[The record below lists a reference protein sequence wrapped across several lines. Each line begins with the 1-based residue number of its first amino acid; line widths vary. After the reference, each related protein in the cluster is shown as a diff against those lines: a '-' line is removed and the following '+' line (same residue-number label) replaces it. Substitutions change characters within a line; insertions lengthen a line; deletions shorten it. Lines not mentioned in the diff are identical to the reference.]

1 MGKRLQDNVNSQY
14 IASANRLRPKNARQ
28 RIVAY
33 VESYDDVFFWRSV
46 LQDFETEKFFFE
58 VMLPSRT
65 TLGKGKRT
73 VLMNRLGKG
82 LGQYMIACVDADY
95 DWLLQG
101 CTEVS
106 KYICDNP
113 YVMHTY
119 VYAIENYQCYA
130 SSLHSTCV
138 MSTLNDR
145 PLIDFEKFF
154 TDYSLIIWPL
164 FVWNIWAYRY
174 GRYKEFS
181 LSNFCDIVSFHD
193 INPRNVEPTLDKV
206 RKRVNKC
213 IGWLQ
218 RTFPEGHKTYPQ
230 VKMDLQRMG
239 IVPETTYLYMH
250 GHTLFENVVMTL
262 LTPVCNILRRER
274 EREIN
279 ELAIHETQK
288 QNELSSYRHSQMPV
302 DIMLRK
308 NTGFKSSPQYQLLKE
323 DIKRLMA
330 EVGLEK

>member
-1 MGKRLQDNVNSQY
+1 MGKRLHENLTSQY
-14 IASANRLRPKNARQ
+14 IESANRLRPKNARQ

-33 VESYDDVFFWRSV
+33 VESYDDIFFWRSV
-46 LQDFETEKFFFE
+46 LQDFETEKYYFE

-65 TLGKGKRT
+65 SLGKGKRT
-73 VLMNRLGKG
+73 VLMNQLGKG

-101 CTEVS
+101 RTEVS
-106 KYICDNP
+106 KYICENP

-130 SSLHSTCV
+130 PSLHSACV

-145 PLIDFEKFF
+145 PLIDFEQFF
-154 TDYSLIIWPL
+154 TDYSLIVWPL

-174 GRYKEFS
+174 GHYKEFS
-181 LSNFCDIVSFHD
+181 MSNFCDIVSFHD
-193 INPRNVEPTLDKV
+193 INPRNVEATLEKV
-206 RKRVNKC
+206 RRRVNKC
-213 IGWLQ
+213 MGWLQ

-230 VKMDLQRMG
+230 VKADLQRMG
-239 IVPETTYLYMH
+239 IKPEETYLYMH

-302 DIMLRK
+302 DVMLRK
-308 NTGFKSSPQYQLLKE
+308 NIGFKNSSQYQLLKE
-323 DIKRLMA
+323 DLMRLMA
-330 EVGLEK
+330 DVGLEK

>member
-1 MGKRLQDNVNSQY
+1 MGKRLQDNINSQY
-14 IASANRLRPKNARQ
+14 IASANKLRPKDARK

-33 VESYDDVFFWRSV
+33 VESYDDIFFWRSV
-46 LQDFETEKFFFE
+46 LQDFETDNFFFE

-73 VLMNRLGKG
+73 VLMNQLGKG

-101 CTEVS
+101 RTEIS
-106 KYICDNP
+106 KYLCENP

-130 SSLHSTCV
+130 PSLHSTCV

-145 PLIDFEKFF
+145 LLIDFEVFF

-174 GRYKEFS
+174 GHYKEFTM
-181 LSNFCDIVSFHD
+181 SNFCDIVSIHD

-206 RKRVNKC
+206 RRRVNKC

-230 VKMDLQRMG
+230 VKAELQRMG
-239 IVPETTYLYMH
+239 IKPENTYLYMH

-262 LTPVCNILRRER
+262 LTPICNILRRER

-279 ELAIHETQK
+279 DLAVHETQK

-302 DIMLRK
+302 DVMLKRSI
-308 NTGFKSSPQYQLLKE
+308 GFKNSSQYQLLKA
-323 DIKRLMA
+323 DLMRLMA
-330 EVGLEK
+330 DVGLEK

>member
-1 MGKRLQDNVNSQY
+1 MGKRLQDNINSQY
-14 IASANRLRPKNARQ
+14 IASANKLRPKDARK

-33 VESYDDVFFWRSV
+33 VESYDDIFFWRSV
-46 LQDFETEKFFFE
+46 LQDFETDKFFFE

-73 VLMNRLGKG
+73 VLMNQLGKG

-101 CTEVS
+101 RTEIS
-106 KYICDNP
+106 KYLCENP

-130 SSLHSTCV
+130 PSLHSTCV

-145 PLIDFEKFF
+145 LLIDFEVFF

-164 FVWNIWAYRY
+164 FVWNIWVYRY
-174 GRYKEFS
+174 GHYKEFTM
-181 LSNFCDIVSFHD
+181 SNFCDIVSIHD

-206 RKRVNKC
+206 RRRVNKC

-230 VKMDLQRMG
+230 VKAELQRMG
-239 IVPETTYLYMH
+239 IKPENTYLYMH

-262 LTPVCNILRRER
+262 LTPICNILRRER

-279 ELAIHETQK
+279 DLAVHETQK

-302 DIMLRK
+302 DVMLKRSI
-308 NTGFKSSPQYQLLKE
+308 GFKNSPQYQLLKA
-323 DIKRLMA
+323 DLMRLMA
-330 EVGLEK
+330 DVGLEK

>member
-1 MGKRLQDNVNSQY
+1 MGKRLQDNINSQY
-14 IASANRLRPKNARQ
+14 IASANKLRPKNARK

-33 VESYDDVFFWRSV
+33 VESYDDIFFWRSV
-46 LQDFETEKFFFE
+46 LQDFETDKFFFE

-73 VLMNRLGKG
+73 VLMNQLGKG

-101 CTEVS
+101 RTEIS
-106 KYICDNP
+106 KYLCENP

-130 SSLHSTCV
+130 PSLHSTCV

-145 PLIDFEKFF
+145 LLIDFEVFF

-174 GRYKEFS
+174 GHYKEFTM
-181 LSNFCDIVSFHD
+181 SNFCDIVSIHD

-206 RKRVNKC
+206 RRRVNKC

-230 VKMDLQRMG
+230 VKAELQRMG
-239 IVPETTYLYMH
+239 IKPENTYLYMH

-262 LTPVCNILRRER
+262 LTPICNILRRER

-279 ELAIHETQK
+279 DLAVHETQK

-302 DIMLRK
+302 DVMLKRSI
-308 NTGFKSSPQYQLLKE
+308 GFKNSPQYQLLKA
-323 DIKRLMA
+323 DLMRLMA
-330 EVGLEK
+330 DVGLEK

>member
-1 MGKRLQDNVNSQY
+1 MGKRLQDNINSQY
-14 IASANRLRPKNARQ
+14 IASANKLRPKNARQ

-33 VESYDDVFFWRSV
+33 VESYDDIFFWRSV
-46 LQDFETEKFFFE
+46 LQDFETDKYFFE

-73 VLMNRLGKG
+73 VLMNQLWKG

-101 CTEVS
+101 RTEIS
-106 KYICDNP
+106 KYLCENP

-130 SSLHSTCV
+130 PSLHSTCV

-145 PLIDFEKFF
+145 LLIDFEVFF

-174 GRYKEFS
+174 GHYKEFTM
-181 LSNFCDIVSFHD
+181 SNFCDIVSFHD

-206 RKRVNKC
+206 RRKVNKC

-230 VKMDLQRMG
+230 VKAELQRMG
-239 IVPETTYLYMH
+239 IKPENTYLYMH

-262 LTPVCNILRRER
+262 LTPICNILRRER

-279 ELAIHETQK
+279 DLAVHETQK

-302 DIMLRK
+302 DVMLKRSI
-308 NTGFKSSPQYQLLKE
+308 GFKNSPQYQLLKA
-323 DIKRLMA
+323 DLMRLMA
-330 EVGLEK
+330 DVGLEK

>member
-1 MGKRLQDNVNSQY
+1 MGKRLQDNINSQY
-14 IASANRLRPKNARQ
+14 IASANKLRPKNARK

-33 VESYDDVFFWRSV
+33 VESYDDIFFWRSV
-46 LQDFETEKFFFE
+46 LQDFETDNFFFE

-73 VLMNRLGKG
+73 VLMNQLGKG

-101 CTEVS
+101 RTEIS
-106 KYICDNP
+106 KYLCENP

-130 SSLHSTCV
+130 PSLHSTCV

-145 PLIDFEKFF
+145 LLIDFEVFF

-174 GRYKEFS
+174 GHYKEFPM
-181 LSNFCDIVSFHD
+181 SNFCDIVSFHD
-193 INPRNVEPTLDKV
+193 INPRNAEPALDKV
-206 RKRVNKC
+206 RRRVNKC

-230 VKMDLQRMG
+230 VKAELQRMG
-239 IVPETTYLYMH
+239 IKPENTYLYMH

-262 LTPVCNILRRER
+262 LTPICNILRRER

-279 ELAIHETQK
+279 DLAVHETQK

-302 DIMLRK
+302 DVMLKRSI
-308 NTGFKSSPQYQLLKE
+308 GFKNSPQYQLLKA
-323 DIKRLMA
+323 DLMRLMA
-330 EVGLEK
+330 DVGLEK

>member
-1 MGKRLQDNVNSQY
+1 MGKRLQDNINSQY
-14 IASANRLRPKNARQ
+14 IASANKLRPKDARK

-33 VESYDDVFFWRSV
+33 VESYDDIFFWRSV
-46 LQDFETEKFFFE
+46 LQDFETDKYFFE

-73 VLMNRLGKG
+73 VLMNQLGKG

-101 CTEVS
+101 RTEIS
-106 KYICDNP
+106 KYLCENP

-130 SSLHSTCV
+130 PSLHSTCV

-145 PLIDFEKFF
+145 LLIDFEVFF

-174 GRYKEFS
+174 GHYKEFTM
-181 LSNFCDIVSFHD
+181 SNFCDIVSFHD

-206 RKRVNKC
+206 RRRVNKC

-230 VKMDLQRMG
+230 VKAELQRMG
-239 IVPETTYLYMH
+239 IKPENTYLYMH

-262 LTPVCNILRRER
+262 LTPICNILRRER

-279 ELAIHETQK
+279 DLAVHETQK

-302 DIMLRK
+302 DVMLKRSI
-308 NTGFKSSPQYQLLKE
+308 GFKNSPQYQLLKA
-323 DIKRLMA
+323 DLMRLMA
-330 EVGLEK
+330 DVGLEK

>member
-1 MGKRLQDNVNSQY
+1 MGKRLQDNINSQY
-14 IASANRLRPKNARQ
+14 IASANKLRPKNARQ

-33 VESYDDVFFWRSV
+33 VESYDDIFFWRSV
-46 LQDFETEKFFFE
+46 LQDFETDKYFFE

-73 VLMNRLGKG
+73 VLMNQLGKG

-101 CTEVS
+101 RTEIS
-106 KYICDNP
+106 KYLCENP

-130 SSLHSTCV
+130 PSLHSTCV

-145 PLIDFEKFF
+145 LLIDFEVFF

-174 GRYKEFS
+174 GHYKEFTM
-181 LSNFCDIVSFHD
+181 SNFCDIVSFHD

-206 RKRVNKC
+206 RRKVNKC

-230 VKMDLQRMG
+230 VKAELQRMG
-239 IVPETTYLYMH
+239 IKPENTYLYMH

-262 LTPVCNILRRER
+262 LTPICNILRRER

-279 ELAIHETQK
+279 DLAVHETQK

-302 DIMLRK
+302 DVMLKRSI
-308 NTGFKSSPQYQLLKE
+308 GFKNSPQYQLLKA
-323 DIKRLMA
+323 DLMRLMA
-330 EVGLEK
+330 DVGLEK

>member
-1 MGKRLQDNVNSQY
+1 MGKRLQDNINSQY
-14 IASANRLRPKNARQ
+14 IASANKLRPKDARK

-33 VESYDDVFFWRSV
+33 VESYDDIFFWRSV
-46 LQDFETEKFFFE
+46 LQDFETDKFFFE

-73 VLMNRLGKG
+73 VLMNQLGKG
-82 LGQYMIACVDADY
+82 LGQNMIACVAADY

-101 CTEVS
+101 RTEIS
-106 KYICDNP
+106 KSLCENP

-130 SSLHSTCV
+130 PSLHSTCV

-145 PLIDFEKFF
+145 LLIDFEVFF

-174 GRYKEFS
+174 GHYKEFTM
-181 LSNFCDIVSFHD
+181 SNFCDIVSIHD

-206 RKRVNKC
+206 RRRVNKC

-230 VKMDLQRMG
+230 VKAELQRMG
-239 IVPETTYLYMH
+239 IKPENTYLYMH

-262 LTPVCNILRRER
+262 LTPICNILRRER

-279 ELAIHETQK
+279 DLAVHETQK

-302 DIMLRK
+302 DVMLKRSI
-308 NTGFKSSPQYQLLKE
+308 GFKNSPQYQLLKA
-323 DIKRLMA
+323 DLMRLMA
-330 EVGLEK
+330 DVGLEK

>member
-1 MGKRLQDNVNSQY
+1 MGKRLQDNINSQY
-14 IASANRLRPKNARQ
+14 IASANKLRPKNARK

-33 VESYDDVFFWRSV
+33 VESYDDIFFWRSV
-46 LQDFETEKFFFE
+46 LQDFETDNFFFE

-73 VLMNRLGKG
+73 VLMNQLGKG

-101 CTEVS
+101 RTEIS
-106 KYICDNP
+106 KYLCENP

-130 SSLHSTCV
+130 PSLHSTCV

-145 PLIDFEKFF
+145 LLIDFEVFF

-174 GRYKEFS
+174 GHYKEFTM
-181 LSNFCDIVSFHD
+181 SNFCDIVSIHD

-206 RKRVNKC
+206 RRRVNKC

-230 VKMDLQRMG
+230 VKAELQRMG
-239 IVPETTYLYMH
+239 IKPENTYLYMH

-262 LTPVCNILRRER
+262 LTPICNILRRER

-279 ELAIHETQK
+279 DLAVHETQK

-302 DIMLRK
+302 DVMLKRSI
-308 NTGFKSSPQYQLLKE
+308 GFKNSPQYQLLKA
-323 DIKRLMA
+323 DLMRLMA
-330 EVGLEK
+330 DVGLEK

>member
-1 MGKRLQDNVNSQY
+1 MGKRLQDNINSQY
-14 IASANRLRPKNARQ
+14 IASANKLRPKDARK

-33 VESYDDVFFWRSV
+33 VESYDDIFFWRSV
-46 LQDFETEKFFFE
+46 LQDFETDKFFFE

-73 VLMNRLGKG
+73 VLMNQLGKG

-101 CTEVS
+101 RTEIS
-106 KYICDNP
+106 KYLCENP

-130 SSLHSTCV
+130 PSLHSTCV

-145 PLIDFEKFF
+145 LLIDFEVFF

-174 GRYKEFS
+174 GHYKEFTM
-181 LSNFCDIVSFHD
+181 SNFCDIVSIHD

-206 RKRVNKC
+206 RRRVNKC

-230 VKMDLQRMG
+230 VKAELQRMG
-239 IVPETTYLYMH
+239 IKPENTYLYMH

-262 LTPVCNILRRER
+262 LTPICNILRRER

-279 ELAIHETQK
+279 DLAVHETQK

-302 DIMLRK
+302 DVMLKRSI
-308 NTGFKSSPQYQLLKE
+308 GFKNSSQYQLLKA
-323 DIKRLMA
+323 DLMRLMA
-330 EVGLEK
+330 DVGLEK

>member
-46 LQDFETEKFFFE
+46 LQDFETENFFFE

>member
-1 MGKRLQDNVNSQY
+1 MGKRLQDNINSQY
-14 IASANRLRPKNARQ
+14 IASANKLRPKNARQ

-33 VESYDDVFFWRSV
+33 VESYDDIFFWRSV
-46 LQDFETEKFFFE
+46 LQDFETDKFFFE

-73 VLMNRLGKG
+73 VLMNQLGKG

-101 CTEVS
+101 RTEIS
-106 KYICDNP
+106 KYLCENP

-130 SSLHSTCV
+130 PSLHSTCV

-145 PLIDFEKFF
+145 LLIDFEVFF

-174 GRYKEFS
+174 GHYKEFTM
-181 LSNFCDIVSFHD
+181 SNFCDIVSIHD

-206 RKRVNKC
+206 RRKVNKC

-230 VKMDLQRMG
+230 VKAELQRMG
-239 IVPETTYLYMH
+239 IKPENTYLYMH

-262 LTPVCNILRRER
+262 LTPICNILRRER

-279 ELAIHETQK
+279 DLAVHETQK

-302 DIMLRK
+302 DVMLKRSI
-308 NTGFKSSPQYQLLKE
+308 GFKNSPQYQLLKA
-323 DIKRLMA
+323 DLMRLMA
-330 EVGLEK
+330 DVGLEK

>member
-1 MGKRLQDNVNSQY
+1 MGSRLRENLTSQY
-14 IASANRLRPKNARQ
+14 IASANRLQPKNARQ
-28 RIVAY
+28 KIVAY
-33 VESYDDVFFWRSV
+33 VESYDDIFFWRSV
-46 LQDFETEKFFFE
+46 LQDFETDRFYFD

-73 VLMNRLGKG
+73 VLMNQLGKG

-130 SSLHSTCV
+130 PSLHSTCV

-145 PLIDFEKFF
+145 SLVDFDKFF
-154 TDYSLIIWPL
+154 TDYSLIVWPL

-174 GRYKEFS
+174 GHYKEFS
-181 LSNFCDIVSFHD
+181 MSNFCDIVSFHE
-193 INPRNVEPTLDKV
+193 INPRNLELTLEKL

-230 VKMDLQRMG
+230 VKAELQRIG
-239 IVPETTYLYMH
+239 IKPENTYLYMH
-250 GHTLFENVVMTL
+250 GHTLFENVVMAL

-302 DIMLRK
+302 DAMLRK
-308 NTGFKSSPQYQLLKE
+308 SVGFKSSPQYQLLKE
-323 DIKRLMA
+323 DLMRLMTD
-330 EVGLEK
+330 VGLAK

>member
-1 MGKRLQDNVNSQY
+1 MGKRLQDNINSQY
-14 IASANRLRPKNARQ
+14 IASANKLRPKNASK

-33 VESYDDVFFWRSV
+33 VESYDDIFFWRSV
-46 LQDFETEKFFFE
+46 LQDFETDNFFFE

-73 VLMNRLGKG
+73 VLMNQLGKG

-101 CTEVS
+101 RTEIS
-106 KYICDNP
+106 KYLCENP

-130 SSLHSTCV
+130 PSLHSTCV

-145 PLIDFEKFF
+145 LLIDFEVFF

-174 GRYKEFS
+174 GHYKEFTM
-181 LSNFCDIVSFHD
+181 SNFCDIVSFHD

-206 RKRVNKC
+206 RRRVNKC

-230 VKMDLQRMG
+230 VKAELQRMG
-239 IVPETTYLYMH
+239 IKPENTYLYMH

-262 LTPVCNILRRER
+262 LTPICNILRRER

-279 ELAIHETQK
+279 DLAVHETQK

-302 DIMLRK
+302 DVMLKRSI
-308 NTGFKSSPQYQLLKE
+308 GFKNSPQYQLLKA
-323 DIKRLMA
+323 DLMRLMA
-330 EVGLEK
+330 DVGLEK

>member
-1 MGKRLQDNVNSQY
+1 
-14 IASANRLRPKNARQ
+14 
-28 RIVAY
+28 
-33 VESYDDVFFWRSV
+33 
-46 LQDFETEKFFFE
+46 
-58 VMLPSRT
+58 
-65 TLGKGKRT
+65 GKRT
-73 VLMNRLGKG
+73 VLMNQLGKG

-101 CTEVS
+101 RTEIS
-106 KYICDNP
+106 KYLCENP
-113 YVMHTY
+113 YVIHTY

-130 SSLHSTCV
+130 PGLHSTCV

-145 PLIDFEKFF
+145 LLIDFEAFF

-174 GRYKEFS
+174 GHYKEFPM
-181 LSNFCDIVSFHD
+181 SNFCDIVSFHD
-193 INPRNVEPTLDKV
+193 INPRNAEPALDKV
-206 RKRVNKC
+206 RRRVNKC

-230 VKMDLQRMG
+230 VKAELQRMG
-239 IVPETTYLYMH
+239 IKPENTYLYMH

-262 LTPVCNILRRER
+262 LTPICNILRRER

-279 ELAIHETQK
+279 DLAVHETQK

-302 DIMLRK
+302 DVMLKRSI
-308 NTGFKSSPQYQLLKE
+308 GFKNSPQYQLLKA
-323 DIKRLMA
+323 DLMRLMA
-330 EVGLEK
+330 DVGLEK

>member
-1 MGKRLQDNVNSQY
+1 MGKRLQDNINSQY
-14 IASANRLRPKNARQ
+14 IASANKLRPKNARK

-33 VESYDDVFFWRSV
+33 VESYDDIFFWRSV
-46 LQDFETEKFFFE
+46 LQDFETDNFFFE

-73 VLMNRLGKG
+73 VLMNQLGKG

-101 CTEVS
+101 RTEIS
-106 KYICDNP
+106 KYLCENP
-113 YVMHTY
+113 YVIHTY

-130 SSLHSTCV
+130 PSLHSTCV

-145 PLIDFEKFF
+145 LLIDFEVFF

-174 GRYKEFS
+174 GHYKEFPM
-181 LSNFCDIVSFHD
+181 SNFCDIVSFHD
-193 INPRNVEPTLDKV
+193 INPRNAEPALDKV
-206 RKRVNKC
+206 RRRVNKC

-230 VKMDLQRMG
+230 VKAELQRMG
-239 IVPETTYLYMH
+239 IKPENTYLYMH

-262 LTPVCNILRRER
+262 LTPICNILRRER

-279 ELAIHETQK
+279 DLAVHETQK

-302 DIMLRK
+302 DVMLKRSI
-308 NTGFKSSPQYQLLKE
+308 GFKNSPQYQLLKA
-323 DIKRLMA
+323 DLMRLMA
-330 EVGLEK
+330 DVGLEK

>member
-1 MGKRLQDNVNSQY
+1 MGNRLQEHINSQY
-14 IASANRLRPKNARQ
+14 IASANKLRPKNARQ

-33 VESYDDVFFWRSV
+33 VESYDDIFFWRSV
-46 LQDFETEKFFFE
+46 LQDFETDKFFFE

-73 VLMNRLGKG
+73 VLMNQLGKS

-101 CTEVS
+101 RTEVS

-113 YVMHTY
+113 FVMHTY

-130 SSLHSTCV
+130 PSLHSTCV

-154 TDYSLIIWPL
+154 TDYSLIVWPL

-174 GRYKEFS
+174 GHFKEFS
-181 LSNFCDIVSFHD
+181 MSSFCDIVSFHD

-230 VKMDLQRMG
+230 VKVDLQRMG
-239 IVPETTYLYMH
+239 IKPENTYLYMH

-279 ELAIHETQK
+279 ELAVHETQK

-302 DIMLRK
+302 DVMLRK
-308 NTGFKSSPQYQLLKE
+308 SIGFKNSPQYQLLKE
-323 DIKRLMA
+323 DIMRLMA
-330 EVGLEK
+330 DVGLEK

>member
-1 MGKRLQDNVNSQY
+1 MGKRLQDNISSQY
-14 IASANRLRPKNARQ
+14 IASANKLRPKNARQ
-28 RIVAY
+28 RIVVY
-33 VESYDDVFFWRSV
+33 VESYDDIFFWRSV
-46 LQDFETEKFFFE
+46 LQDFETDKFFFE

-73 VLMNRLGKG
+73 VLMNQLGKG

-101 CTEVS
+101 STEVS
-106 KYICDNP
+106 KYICENP

-130 SSLHSTCV
+130 PSLHLTCV

-145 PLIDFEKFF
+145 SLIDFEQFLA
-154 TDYSLIIWPL
+154 DYSLIVWPL

-174 GRYKEFS
+174 GHFKEFPM
-181 LSNFCDIVSFHD
+181 SNFCDIVSFHD

-206 RKRVNKC
+206 RHRVNKC

-218 RTFPEGHKTYPQ
+218 RTFPEGHKTYPK
-230 VKMDLQRMG
+230 VKTDLQRMG
-239 IVPETTYLYMH
+239 VKPENTYLYIH
-250 GHTLFENVVMTL
+250 GHTVFENVVMTL
-262 LTPVCNILRRER
+262 LTPICNILRRER

-279 ELAIHETQK
+279 ELAVHETQK

-302 DIMLRK
+302 DVMLK
-308 NTGFKSSPQYQLLKE
+308 KSIGFKSSPQYQLLKE
-323 DIKRLMA
+323 DLMRLMA
-330 EVGLEK
+330 DVGLEK

>member
-1 MGKRLQDNVNSQY
+1 MGSRLHENLTSQY
-14 IASANRLRPKNARQ
+14 IASANRLQPKNARQ
-28 RIVAY
+28 KIVAY
-33 VESYDDVFFWRSV
+33 VESYDDIFFWRSV
-46 LQDFETEKFFFE
+46 LQDFETDRFYFE

-73 VLMNRLGKG
+73 VLMNQLGKG

-101 CTEVS
+101 STEVS
-106 KYICDNP
+106 KYVCDNP

-130 SSLHSTCV
+130 PSLHSTCV

-145 PLIDFEKFF
+145 SLVDFEQFF
-154 TDYSLIIWPL
+154 TDYSLIVWPL

-174 GRYKEFS
+174 GHYKDFS
-181 LSNFCDIVSFHD
+181 MSNFCDIVSFHE
-193 INPRNVEPTLDKV
+193 INPRNLELTLDKL

-230 VKMDLQRMG
+230 VKADLQRMG
-239 IVPETTYLYMH
+239 VKPENTYLYMH
-250 GHTLFENVVMTL
+250 GHTLFENVVMAL

-279 ELAIHETQK
+279 ELAVHETQK

-302 DIMLRK
+302 DVMLRR
-308 NTGFKSSPQYQLLKE
+308 NIGFKNSPQYQLLKE
-323 DIKRLMA
+323 DLMRLMA
-330 EVGLEK
+330 DVGLAK

>member
-1 MGKRLQDNVNSQY
+1 MGKRLQDNINSQY
-14 IASANRLRPKNARQ
+14 IASANKLRPKNARQ

-33 VESYDDVFFWRSV
+33 VESYDDIFFWRSV
-46 LQDFETEKFFFE
+46 LQDFETDKYFFE

-73 VLMNRLGKG
+73 VLMNQLGKG

-101 CTEVS
+101 RTEIS
-106 KYICDNP
+106 KYLCENP

-130 SSLHSTCV
+130 PSLHSTCV

-145 PLIDFEKFF
+145 LLIDFEVFF

-174 GRYKEFS
+174 GHYKEFTM
-181 LSNFCDIVSFHD
+181 SNFCDIVSFHD

-206 RKRVNKC
+206 RRKVNKC

-218 RTFPEGHKTYPQ
+218 RTFPDGHKTYPQ
-230 VKMDLQRMG
+230 VKAELQRMG
-239 IVPETTYLYMH
+239 IKPENTYLYMH

-262 LTPVCNILRRER
+262 LTPICNILRRER

-279 ELAIHETQK
+279 DLAVHETQK

-302 DIMLRK
+302 DVMLKRSI
-308 NTGFKSSPQYQLLKE
+308 GFKNSPQYQLLKA
-323 DIKRLMA
+323 DLMRLMA
-330 EVGLEK
+330 DVGLEK

>member
-1 MGKRLQDNVNSQY
+1 MGKRLQDNINSQY
-14 IASANRLRPKNARQ
+14 IASANKLRPRDARK

-33 VESYDDVFFWRSV
+33 VESYDDIFFWRSV
-46 LQDFETEKFFFE
+46 LQDFETDKFFFE

-73 VLMNRLGKG
+73 VLMNQLGKG

-101 CTEVS
+101 RTEIS
-106 KYICDNP
+106 KYLCENP

-130 SSLHSTCV
+130 PSLHSTCV

-145 PLIDFEKFF
+145 LLIDFEVFF

-174 GRYKEFS
+174 GHYKEFTM
-181 LSNFCDIVSFHD
+181 SNFCDIVSIHD

-206 RKRVNKC
+206 RRRVNKC

-230 VKMDLQRMG
+230 VKAELQRMG
-239 IVPETTYLYMH
+239 IKPENTYLYMH

-262 LTPVCNILRRER
+262 LTPICNILRRER

-279 ELAIHETQK
+279 DLAVHETQK

-302 DIMLRK
+302 DVMLKRSI
-308 NTGFKSSPQYQLLKE
+308 GFKNSPQYQLLKA
-323 DIKRLMA
+323 DLIRLMA
-330 EVGLEK
+330 DVGLEK

>member
-1 MGKRLQDNVNSQY
+1 MGKRLQDNINSQY
-14 IASANRLRPKNARQ
+14 IASANKLRPKNARK

-33 VESYDDVFFWRSV
+33 VESYDDIFFWRSV
-46 LQDFETEKFFFE
+46 LQDFETDNFFFE

-73 VLMNRLGKG
+73 VLMNQLGKG

-101 CTEVS
+101 RTEIS
-106 KYICDNP
+106 KYLCENP

-130 SSLHSTCV
+130 PSLHSTCV

-145 PLIDFEKFF
+145 LLIDFEVFF

-174 GRYKEFS
+174 GHYKEFTM
-181 LSNFCDIVSFHD
+181 SNFCDIVSFHD

-206 RKRVNKC
+206 RRRVNKC

-230 VKMDLQRMG
+230 VKVDLQRMG
-239 IVPETTYLYMH
+239 IKPENTYLYIH

-262 LTPVCNILRRER
+262 LTPICNILRRER

-279 ELAIHETQK
+279 DLAVHETQK

-302 DIMLRK
+302 DVMLKRSI
-308 NTGFKSSPQYQLLKE
+308 GFKNSPQYQLLKA
-323 DIKRLMA
+323 DLMRLMA
-330 EVGLEK
+330 DVGLEK

>member
-1 MGKRLQDNVNSQY
+1 MSKRLQDNINSRY
-14 IASANRLRPKNARQ
+14 IASANKLRPKNARQ

-46 LQDFETEKFFFE
+46 LQDFETDKFFFE

-73 VLMNRLGKG
+73 VLMNQLGKG

-95 DWLLQG
+95 DWLMQG
-101 CTEVS
+101 RTEVS
-106 KYICDNP
+106 KYICNNP
-113 YVMHTY
+113 YVIHTY
-119 VYAIENYQCYA
+119 VYAIENFQCYA
-130 SSLHSTCV
+130 PGLHPVCV

-145 PLIDFEKFF
+145 PIVDFEQFF

-174 GRYKEFS
+174 GHHKEFTMS
-181 LSNFCDIVSFHD
+181 RFCDTVSFHD
-193 INPRNVEPTLDKV
+193 INPRNVEPTLELV
-206 RKRVNKC
+206 RRRVNKC

-218 RTFPEGHKTYPQ
+218 RTFPEGRKTYPQ
-230 VKMDLQRMG
+230 LKVELLKMGLK
-239 IVPETTYLYMH
+239 PETSYLYMH

-279 ELAIHETQK
+279 ELAVHETQK
-288 QNELSSYRHSQMPV
+288 QNELSGYRHSMMPV
-302 DIMLRK
+302 DVMLRK
-308 NTGFKSSPQYQLLKE
+308 STGFKNSPQYQLLKE
-323 DIKRLMA
+323 DLMRLMT

>member
-1 MGKRLQDNVNSQY
+1 MGSRLRENLTSQY
-14 IASANRLRPKNARQ
+14 IASANRLQPKNARQ
-28 RIVAY
+28 KIVAY
-33 VESYDDVFFWRSV
+33 VESYDDIFFWRSV
-46 LQDFETEKFFFE
+46 LQDFETDKFYFE

-73 VLMNRLGKG
+73 VLMNQLGKG

-106 KYICDNP
+106 KYICENP

-130 SSLHSTCV
+130 PSLHSTCV

-145 PLIDFEKFF
+145 SLVDFDKFF
-154 TDYSLIIWPL
+154 TDYSLIVWPL

-174 GRYKEFS
+174 GHYKEFS
-181 LSNFCDIVSFHD
+181 MSNFCDIVSFHE
-193 INPRNVEPTLDKV
+193 INPRNLELTLEKL

-218 RTFPEGHKTYPQ
+218 RTFPEGHKTYPLL
-230 VKMDLQRMG
+230 KAELQEMG
-239 IVPETTYLYMH
+239 IKPENCYL
-250 GHTLFENVVMTL
+250 
-262 LTPVCNILRRER
+262 
-274 EREIN
+274 
-279 ELAIHETQK
+279 
-288 QNELSSYRHSQMPV
+288 
-302 DIMLRK
+302 
-308 NTGFKSSPQYQLLKE
+308 
-323 DIKRLMA
+323 
-330 EVGLEK
+330 

>member
-1 MGKRLQDNVNSQY
+1 MGKRLQDNINSQY
-14 IASANRLRPKNARQ
+14 IASANKLRPKNARQ

-33 VESYDDVFFWRSV
+33 VESYDDIFFWRSV
-46 LQDFETEKFFFE
+46 LQDFETDKYFFE

-73 VLMNRLGKG
+73 VLMNQLGKG

-101 CTEVS
+101 RTEIS
-106 KYICDNP
+106 KYLCENP

-130 SSLHSTCV
+130 PSLHSTCV

-145 PLIDFEKFF
+145 LLIDFEVFF

-174 GRYKEFS
+174 GHYKEFTM
-181 LSNFCDIVSFHD
+181 SNFCDIVSIHD

-206 RKRVNKC
+206 RRRVNKC

-230 VKMDLQRMG
+230 VKAELQRMG
-239 IVPETTYLYMH
+239 IKPENTYLYMH

-262 LTPVCNILRRER
+262 LTPICNILRRER

-279 ELAIHETQK
+279 DLAVHETQK

-302 DIMLRK
+302 DVMLKRSI
-308 NTGFKSSPQYQLLKE
+308 GFKNSPQYQLLKA
-323 DIKRLMA
+323 DLMRLMA
-330 EVGLEK
+330 DVGLEK

>member
-1 MGKRLQDNVNSQY
+1 MGSRLHENLTSQY
-14 IASANRLRPKNARQ
+14 IASANRLQPKNARQ
-28 RIVAY
+28 KIVAY
-33 VESYDDVFFWRSV
+33 VESYDDIFFWRSV
-46 LQDFETEKFFFE
+46 LQDFETDRFYFE

-73 VLMNRLGKG
+73 VLMNQLGKG

-101 CTEVS
+101 STEVS

-130 SSLHSTCV
+130 PSLHSTCV

-145 PLIDFEKFF
+145 SLVDFEQFF
-154 TDYSLIIWPL
+154 TDYSLIVWPL

-174 GRYKEFS
+174 GHYKEFS
-181 LSNFCDIVSFHD
+181 MSNFCDIVSFHE
-193 INPRNVEPTLDKV
+193 INPRNLELTLDKL

-230 VKMDLQRMG
+230 VKADLQRMG
-239 IVPETTYLYMH
+239 VKPENTYLYMH

-279 ELAIHETQK
+279 ELAVHETQK

-302 DIMLRK
+302 DVMLRR
-308 NTGFKSSPQYQLLKE
+308 NIGFKKSPQYQLLKE
-323 DIKRLMA
+323 DLMRLMA
-330 EVGLEK
+330 DVGLAK

>member
-1 MGKRLQDNVNSQY
+1 MGNRLQDNLNSQY
-14 IASANRLRPKNARQ
+14 IASANKLRPKNARQ

-46 LQDFETEKFFFE
+46 LQDFETDKFYFE

-73 VLMNRLGKG
+73 VLMNQLGKG

-95 DWLLQG
+95 DWLMQG

-130 SSLHSTCV
+130 PSLHSTCV
-138 MSTLNDR
+138 MSTLNDH
-145 PLIDFEKFF
+145 PLIDFEQFF
-154 TDYSLIIWPL
+154 TDYSLIVWPL

-174 GRYKEFS
+174 GHYKEFS
-181 LSNFCDIVSFHD
+181 MSNFCDIVSFHD
-193 INPRNVEPTLDKV
+193 INPRNADSTLDKV
-206 RKRVNKC
+206 RRRVNKC
-213 IGWLQ
+213 MGWLQ
-218 RTFPEGHKTYPQ
+218 RTFPEAHKTYPQ
-230 VKMDLQRMG
+230 VKVDLQRLG
-239 IVPETTYLYMH
+239 ITPESTYLYMH
-250 GHTLFENVVMTL
+250 GHTLFENVVMNL
-262 LTPVCNILRRER
+262 LTPICNILRRER

-279 ELAIHETQK
+279 ELAVHETQK

-302 DIMLRK
+302 DVMLRK
-308 NTGFKSSPQYQLLKE
+308 STGFKNSPQYQLLKA
-323 DIKRLMA
+323 DLMRLMA
-330 EVGLEK
+330 DVGLEK